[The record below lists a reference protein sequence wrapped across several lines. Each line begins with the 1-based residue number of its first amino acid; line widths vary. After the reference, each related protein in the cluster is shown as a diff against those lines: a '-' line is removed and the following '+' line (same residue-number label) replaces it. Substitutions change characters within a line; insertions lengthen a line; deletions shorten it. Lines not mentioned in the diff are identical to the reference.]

1 MIPVNR
7 HRVWNVLADAAL
19 IALAWWLA
27 FWLRF
32 DHGVPKPY
40 DRLFRDTI
48 GIAIVLQL
56 SVFILFG
63 FYNRWWRYVST
74 RDMWG
79 AARGVTVACA
89 VSDLV
94 VLLAHPVRGF
104 QLPRSIA
111 VFDWLILLAF
121 VAGTRLIARSLIE
134 RPGAAS
140 LVARGREVII
150 AGAGDA
156 AQLVIR
162 EMQRAPSLGYTPIGL
177 VDDDPRKK
185 NLRLHGVRV
194 LGTTDELPH
203 LLREYRPDEVL
214 IAIPSASGEERSR
227 IVDMARDAGIAV
239 KTLPGLYELI
249 SGDVNLT
256 GQIRP
261 VEVQDVLGREPV
273 EVDLVEIA
281 SYLSGATVLVTGAG
295 GSIGSELCRQIARV
309 GPARL
314 VLVESSEVAL
324 FDIERELLEERDFS
338 AVATV
343 LGDCGDRAKMSQVF
357 ERYRPTVVFHAA
369 AYKHVALLEANPLE
383 AVRNNTLATKALAD
397 VAVEYGAER
406 FVLVSTDKAANPK
419 NLLGQSKAVCEWI
432 VETYGFRRDVP
443 TRFVAVRFGNV
454 LNSSGS
460 VIPIFRRQI
469 ETGGPVTVTH
479 PEMTRYF
486 MTIPEAVSLIV
497 QAGAIGGR
505 GRVYVLDMGEPV
517 KILDLARNMVR
528 LSGKEPDADIAIE
541 FVGVRPGE
549 KLHEELW
556 NEGEIV
562 GPTKHPKI
570 MRATREPVAA
580 DWLEEELE
588 DLERMVERGETLDVV
603 SKLATMIREP
613 RRVKVERTVLED
625 TLH

>member
-1 MIPVNR
+1 
-7 HRVWNVLADAAL
+7 L

-32 DHGVPKPY
+32 DHGVPRPY
-40 DRLFRDTI
+40 ERLFWDTI
-48 GIAIVLQL
+48 GIALVLQL
-56 SVFILFG
+56 ATFVAFG

-79 AARGVTVACA
+79 AAQGVTAACI

-104 QLPRSIA
+104 PLPRSVA
-111 VFDWLILLAF
+111 VLDWLFLLAF

-140 LVARGREVII
+140 LVARGREVIVV
-150 AGAGDA
+150 GAGDA

-162 EMQRAPSLGYTPIGL
+162 EMQRAPGLGYTPIGL
-177 VDDDPRKK
+177 IDDDPRKK

-194 LGTTDELPH
+194 LGTTSDLPQI
-203 LLREYRPDEVL
+203 LRENRPDEVL
-214 IAIPSASGEERSR
+214 IAIPSASGEDRRR
-227 IVDMARDAGIAV
+227 IVEIARVAGVPV

-314 VLVESSEVAL
+314 VLLEHSEAAL
-324 FDIERELLEERDFS
+324 FEIERELLEERDFS

-343 LGDCGDRAKMSQVF
+343 LGDCGDRSKLSQVF

-383 AVRNNTLATKALAD
+383 AVRNNTLVTKVVAD
-397 VAVEYGAER
+397 VAVAYGAER
-406 FVLVSTDKAANPK
+406 FVLVSTDKAVNPR
-419 NLLGQSKAVCEWI
+419 NLMGQSKTVCEWI
-432 VETYGFRRDVP
+432 VEAYGHRRDVP

-469 ETGGPVTVTH
+469 EMGGPVTVTH

-505 GRVYVLDMGEPV
+505 GRVYVLEMGEPV
-517 KILDLARNMVR
+517 KILDLARNMIR
-528 LSGKEPDADIAIE
+528 LSGKEPDTEIPIE
-541 FVGVRPGE
+541 FIGVRPGE

-556 NEGEIV
+556 NDEELV

-570 MRATREPVAA
+570 MRAARHPVEAE
-580 DWLEEELE
+580 WLEGELE
-588 DLERMVERGETLDVV
+588 ELERMVDRGETLDVV
-603 SKLATMIREP
+603 SKLALMIRKP
-613 RRVKVERTVLED
+613 RRVHVDSTVLED